1 LLPVNDPAMSVTF
14 EKRLASVGVKYR
26 SAGGD
31 YVDTVLGRA
40 SLPELLAA
48 QPVREF
54 RWYKGRTFYSGWYWS
69 ATTGTH
75 VIYESR
81 LELARILLADFDPGV
96 SGIVAQPFQIR
107 ERVGENV
114 RRHVPDLLLSHGDGA
129 VTVVDVKPVRR
140 LADPVVR
147 SVFDWTCELVGM
159 RGWRFEEWSGADPI
173 ELANVRFLAGYR
185 RPFTVAGDLCT
196 PVLDLVDGQLS
207 IGGVE
212 HAAASIAAPELVRP
226 VLLHLLWSGRLAT
239 DLSSPVGAAS
249 PIWRVGQ
256 P

>member
-1 LLPVNDPAMSVTF
+1 LLSVNDPAMSISF

-40 SLPELLAA
+40 SLPELLSA

-69 ATTGTH
+69 ATTGAH

-96 SGIVAQPFQIR
+96 CGIVAQPFQIW
-107 ERVGENV
+107 ESVGEKV
-114 RRHVPDLLLSHGDGA
+114 RRHVPDLLLNHSDGA
-129 VTVVDVKPVRR
+129 VTVVDVKPARRMTDPRVRE
-140 LADPVVR
+140 
-147 SVFDWTCELVGM
+147 VFGWTSELVGL
-159 RGWRFEEWSGADPI
+159 RGWRFEQWPDVDPV

-185 RPFTVAGDLCT
+185 RPLTVATELCA
-196 PVLDLVDGQLS
+196 PVLELVDGQLS

-212 HAAASIAAPELVRP
+212 NAAASLAAPETVRP
-226 VLLHLLWSGRLAT
+226 VLLHLLWCGQLAT
-239 DLSSPVGAAS
+239 DLSSPLGAGS
-249 PIWRVGQ
+249 PVWRVKQ